1 MLKTKIIMLPR
12 RFSKKAL
19 ERNFT
24 ADNSGPARSVSI
36 SALEERHASG
46 EAEPTFPEMKVYSAP
61 SFFSFENVEG
71 QDPLEVATILSHG
84 IRELSDSEESKTD
97 SLESTQVSPQPA
109 ICPHAPA
116 SPAAPAPQAASAP
129 SHRPDFAGVK
139 EVLLAVWTDRWQS
152 VGSVEKLCKTEAQLV
167 EFILQRKKILA
178 LNQTLQGPNEVLN
191 TRSSKRLE
199 EKMKYVFKRVF
210 KHMIGVPAR
219 AGKSM
224 SKTDKINLSYALFRA
239 HFQPLVEGKSI
250 PVERFMIPQTVKSE
264 HNYKTFCAE
273 YIRLLKLSPSFIAFF
288 REHMAAVHPLIVAE
302 IRYKINRLIDKIGA
316 NFLEVKDFEAFNVY
330 FARECRRKLPWTVQ
344 DINDAFETVERMLK
358 N

>member
-12 RFSKKAL
+12 RLSKQAL
-19 ERNFT
+19 EKNST
-24 ADNSGPARSVSI
+24 VDNSGPARSVSI
-36 SALEERHASG
+36 SASEERDAPG

-61 SFFSFENVEG
+61 SFFSFENVER

-84 IRELSDSEESKTD
+84 FRESSDSEESKSD
-97 SLESTQVSPQPA
+97 SLGSTQASPQPA
-109 ICPHAPA
+109 VCPHAPA
-116 SPAAPAPQAASAP
+116 SPAAPAPQPAPAP

-139 EVLLAVWTDRWQS
+139 EVLLAVWTDRWQGA
-152 VGSVEKLCKTEAQLV
+152 GSVDRLCKTEAQLV

-178 LNQTLQGPNEVLN
+178 HNQPLHGPSDALN

-210 KHMIGVPAR
+210 KHMIGVSSR
-219 AGKSM
+219 AGKSI
-224 SKTDKINLSYALFRA
+224 SKTEKTSLSYALFRA
-239 HFQPLVEGKSI
+239 HFQPLVEGKGI

-302 IRYKINRLIDKIGA
+302 IRHKINRLIDKIGT
-316 NFLEVKDFEAFNVY
+316 NFLEVNNLEAFNVY